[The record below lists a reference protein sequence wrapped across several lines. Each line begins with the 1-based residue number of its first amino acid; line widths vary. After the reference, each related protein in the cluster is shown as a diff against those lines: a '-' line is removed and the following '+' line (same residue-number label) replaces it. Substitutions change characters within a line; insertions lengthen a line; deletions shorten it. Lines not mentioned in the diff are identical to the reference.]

1 MTNPAENVRQIEGPT
16 SRLPVQSE
24 TGAVVSMFERMAR
37 DPSVPMDRIERVMD
51 MMREMRRE
59 QAEEDFN
66 NAMAATQRD
75 LTPVARDSFNPQ
87 TRSKYASYHAIDKAI
102 RPVYTRHDLGVSFD
116 EDANAP
122 DGFIRV
128 LAFVSK
134 GRHSKTFH
142 YDSPIVT
149 QGLAGKT
156 MMTLTHA
163 RASAVTYAKR
173 YLVGMIF
180 NLSTGE
186 DDDDGR
192 AAGQAEDGAGTITA
206 EQAADIKAKCD
217 QVAAGFDGSFCN
229 YFKIS
234 TIAELPAKDYQR
246 ALAAL
251 KKKGVQ

>member
-1 MTNPAENVRQIEGPT
+1 MSLPAENVRQIDAPR
-16 SRLPVQSE
+16 SQLPVQTE
-24 TGAVVSMFERMAR
+24 TGAVISMFERMAR
-37 DPSVPMDRIERVMD
+37 DASVPMDRIERVMD
-51 MMREMRRE
+51 MLREMRRE

-66 NAMAATQRD
+66 EAMASTQRD

-102 RPVYTRHDLGVSFD
+102 RPVYTRYGLGVSFD
-116 EDANAP
+116 EEQNAP
-122 DGFIRV
+122 EGFIRV

-134 GRHSKTFH
+134 GRHTKTFH

-186 DDDDGR
+186 DDDGNT
-192 AAGQAEDGAGTITA
+192 AANPQDTVDDEQIGTLTELIESVGADKA
-206 EQAADIKAKCD
+206 RFLKFFKVEQL
-217 QVAAGFDGSFCN
+217 
-229 YFKIS
+229 
-234 TIAELPAKDYQR
+234 AELPAKRFQEAINMLNAKSR
-246 ALAAL
+246 
-251 KKKGVQ
+251 G

>member
-1 MTNPAENVRQIEGPT
+1 MSALPAENVKQIESPS
-16 SRLPVQSE
+16 SRLPVQTE
-24 TGAVVSMFERMAR
+24 AGAVISMFERIAR
-37 DPSVPMDRIERVMD
+37 DPSVPMERIERVMD

-59 QAEEDFN
+59 QSEEDFN
-66 NAMAATQRD
+66 NAMADTQRE

-87 TRSKYASYHAIDKAI
+87 TRSRYASYHAIDKAI
-102 RPVYTRHDLGVSFD
+102 RPVYTRHGLGVSFD
-116 EDANAP
+116 EDQNSP
-122 DGFIRV
+122 EGFIRV
-128 LAFVSK
+128 LAFVTK

-186 DDDDGR
+186 DDDGN
-192 AAGQAEDGAGTITA
+192 AAASPSDTIDDEQIGTLTELIESVGA
-206 EQAADIKAKCD
+206 DKAK
-217 QVAAGFDGSFCN
+217 FLRF
-229 YFKIS
+229 FKIEQLP
-234 TIAELPAKDYQR
+234 ELPAKRFQEAVNMLNAKAR
-246 ALAAL
+246 
-251 KKKGVQ
+251 G

>member
-1 MTNPAENVRQIEGPT
+1 MNQLAVQGP
-16 SRLPVQSE
+16 SEPIPVVQSE
-24 TGAVVSMFERMAR
+24 TGAVISMFERMAR

-51 MMREMRRE
+51 MMRDMRRE
-59 QAEEDFN
+59 QAAEDFN
-66 NAMAATQRD
+66 NAMADTQRE

-102 RPVYTRHDLGVSFD
+102 RPVYTKHGLGVSFD
-116 EDANAP
+116 EDQNSP
-122 DGFIRV
+122 EGFIRV
-128 LAFVSK
+128 LAFVTK

-186 DDDDGR
+186 D
-192 AAGQAEDGAGTITA
+192 EDGNTPANVGGAITA
-206 EQAADIKAKCD
+206 EQADEIKAKCD
-217 QVAAGFDGSFCN
+217 AVGAGFDESFCN
-229 YFKIS
+229 YFGID
-234 TIAELPAKDYQR
+234 TIADLPAKDYQR
-246 ALAAL
+246 ALTAL
-251 KKKGVQ
+251 KKKGA

>member
-1 MTNPAENVRQIEGPT
+1 MSLPAENIRQIEGPT
-16 SRLPVQSE
+16 SQLPAQSE
-24 TGAVVSMFERMAR
+24 TGAVISMFERMAR

-51 MMREMRRE
+51 MMRQMRVD
-59 QAEEDFN
+59 QAQEDYN
-66 NAMAATQRD
+66 EAMAATQRD

-102 RPVYTRHDLGVSFD
+102 RPVYTKHGLGVSFD
-116 EDANAP
+116 EDQSP
-122 DGFIRV
+122 PEGFIRV

-134 GRHSKTFH
+134 GRHTKTFH

-186 DDDDGR
+186 D
-192 AAGQAEDGAGTITA
+192 EDGNEATSVGGVITD
-206 EQAADIKAKCD
+206 EQAKEIKGKCD
-217 QVAAGFDGSFCN
+217 QVAEGFDESFCN
-229 YFKIS
+229 YFGVE
-234 TIAELPAKDYQR
+234 TIADLPAKDYQR

-251 KKKGVQ
+251 KKKGV

>member
-1 MTNPAENVRQIEGPT
+1 MASLPAENVKELGPV
-16 SRLPVQSE
+16 SHVPAVRGE
-24 TGAVVSMFERMAR
+24 TGAVISMFERMAR
-37 DPSVPMDRIERVMD
+37 DASVPLERIERVMD
-51 MMREMRRE
+51 MLREMRKE

-66 NAMAATQRD
+66 EAMASTQRE

-102 RPVYTRHDLGVSFD
+102 RPVYTKHGLGVSFD
-116 EDANAP
+116 EDR
-122 DGFIRV
+122 DSSEGFVRV

-134 GRHSKTFH
+134 GRHTKTFH

-186 DDDDGR
+186 D
-192 AAGQAEDGAGTITA
+192 EDGNMPTSEASGSIT
-206 EQAADIKAKCD
+206 EQQASEIKAKCD
-217 QVAAGFDGSFCN
+217 QVAEGFDQSFCN
-229 YFKIS
+229 YFGIEAIS
-234 TIAELPAKDYQR
+234 DLPAKDYQR

-251 KKKGVQ
+251 KKKGV

>member
-1 MTNPAENVRQIEGPT
+1 MTAALPAENVRQIVEAPR
-16 SRLPVQSE
+16 SQLPVQTE
-24 TGAVVSMFERMAR
+24 TGAVISMFERMAR
-37 DPSVPMDRIERVMD
+37 DASVPMDRIERVMD
-51 MMREMRRE
+51 MLREMRRE

-66 NAMAATQRD
+66 EAMASTQRE

-102 RPVYTRHDLGVSFD
+102 RPVYTKHGLGVSFD
-116 EDANAP
+116 EDQNP
-122 DGFIRV
+122 PEGFIRV

-134 GRHSKTFH
+134 GRHTKTFH

-186 DDDDGR
+186 DDDGNTAVNPAD
-192 AAGQAEDGAGTITA
+192 TIDDEQIGDLTA
-206 EQAADIKAKCD
+206 LIESVSADKARFLK
-217 QVAAGFDGSFCN
+217 F
-229 YFKIS
+229 FKIEQL
-234 TIAELPAKDYQR
+234 ADLPAKRFQEAVNMLNAKSR
-246 ALAAL
+246 A
-251 KKKGVQ
+251 

>member
-1 MTNPAENVRQIEGPT
+1 MSLPAENVRQIEGPT
-16 SRLPVQSE
+16 SQLPVKTE
-24 TGAVVSMFERMAR
+24 TGAVISMFERMAR
-37 DPSVPMDRIERVMD
+37 DASVPMDRIERVMD
-51 MMREMRRE
+51 MLREMRRE

-66 NAMAATQRD
+66 EAMASTQRE

-102 RPVYTRHDLGVSFD
+102 RPVYTKHGLGVSFD
-116 EDANAP
+116 EDQSHP
-122 DGFIRV
+122 EGFIRV

-134 GRHSKTFH
+134 GRHTKTFH

-186 DDDDGR
+186 DDDGNT
-192 AAGQAEDGAGTITA
+192 AANPADTIDDEQIGAIT
-206 EQAADIKAKCD
+206 ELIDSVGADKAR
-217 QVAAGFDGSFCN
+217 FLRF
-229 YFKIS
+229 FKIEQL
-234 TIAELPAKDYQR
+234 AELPAKRFQEAVTMLNAKSR
-246 ALAAL
+246 
-251 KKKGVQ
+251 G

>member
-1 MTNPAENVRQIEGPT
+1 MTNPAENIRQIEGPT
-16 SRLPVQSE
+16 SRLPVQTE
-24 TGAVVSMFERMAR
+24 TGAVVSMFERMVR
-37 DPSVPMDRIERVMD
+37 DPSIPMDRIERVMD

-59 QAEEDFN
+59 QAEEEFN
-66 NAMAATQRD
+66 NAMADTQRE

-102 RPVYTRHDLGVSFD
+102 RPVYTKHGLGVSFD
-116 EDANAP
+116 EDEKSP
-122 DGFIRV
+122 EGFIRV

-186 DDDDGR
+186 SDDDDGR
-192 AAGQAEDGAGTITA
+192 AASQAEIGGTITA
-206 EQAADIKAKCD
+206 EQAEDIKAKCD
-217 QVAAGFDGSFCN
+217 QVAAGFDESFCN
-229 YFKIS
+229 YFKIAA
-234 TIAELPAKDYQR
+234 IAELPAKDYQR

-251 KKKGVQ
+251 KKKGV

>member
-1 MTNPAENVRQIEGPT
+1 MSLPAENIRQIEGPT
-16 SRLPVQSE
+16 SQLPAQSE
-24 TGAVVSMFERMAR
+24 TGAVISMFERMAR

-51 MMREMRRE
+51 MMRQMRVD
-59 QAEEDFN
+59 QAQEDYN
-66 NAMAATQRD
+66 EAMAATQRD

-102 RPVYTRHDLGVSFD
+102 RPVYTKHGLGVSFD
-116 EDANAP
+116 EDRDAP
-122 DGFIRV
+122 EGFIRV

-134 GRHSKTFH
+134 GRHTKTFH

-163 RASAVTYAKR
+163 RSSAVTYAKR

-186 DDDDGR
+186 DDDGNASAIPADTIDGE
-192 AAGQAEDGAGTITA
+192 QIGALTELIDSVGA
-206 EQAADIKAKCD
+206 DKARFLKFFKVEQLAD
-217 QVAAGFDGSFCN
+217 
-229 YFKIS
+229 
-234 TIAELPAKDYQR
+234 LPAKRFQEAVNMLNAKSR
-246 ALAAL
+246 
-251 KKKGVQ
+251 G

>member
-1 MTNPAENVRQIEGPT
+1 MSLPAENVKQIESPS
-16 SRLPVQSE
+16 SRLPVQTE
-24 TGAVVSMFERMAR
+24 TGAVISMFERIAR
-37 DPSVPMDRIERVMD
+37 DPSVPMERIERVMD

-59 QAEEDFN
+59 QSEEDFN
-66 NAMAATQRD
+66 NAMADTQRE

-102 RPVYTRHDLGVSFD
+102 RPVYTRHGLGVSFD
-116 EDANAP
+116 EDQNSP
-122 DGFIRV
+122 PEGFIRV
-128 LAFVSK
+128 LAFVTK

-186 DDDDGR
+186 DDDGNS
-192 AAGQAEDGAGTITA
+192 AANPADTIDDEQIGTLTELIESVGA
-206 EQAADIKAKCD
+206 DKAK
-217 QVAAGFDGSFCN
+217 FLRF
-229 YFKIS
+229 FKIEQL
-234 TIAELPAKDYQR
+234 AELPAKR
-246 ALAAL
+246 FNEAVNMLNAKAR
-251 KKKGVQ
+251 G